1 MAPRARI
8 QTAAKMEEK
17 VSGKKLPEIK
27 VDLHMKAN
35 SPEPLTNLDANK
47 RKELLKILESNWRAE
62 MQGYYTYQ
70 ALADRE
76 THPAQQSVFR
86 TLATAEKHHA
96 DLWAGRIRAHGG
108 SEPVYDG
115 SKTGEADTISNRIGG
130 VDVTLRRLEAVES
143 RDIEKY
149 AKQLTEIGDE
159 ASVKVLHQ
167 VLEDEREHYQLL
179 GNLIRNRRSMPASTP
194 EQARQALDGLM
205 AAREKGR
212 LKASGWVG
220 DAIYGVNDGLG
231 AIFGIVSG
239 VSGATLGNSKFVI
252 IAGTVGMIASALS
265 MGSGAFLAA
274 KSEREIYEAEF
285 ARERDAVEYN
295 EAEARE
301 VLSLSYQI
309 RGLDAEEANRFVENL
324 ARDKSQLVR
333 ALARERLN
341 TTEEGLR
348 KPLTSALSGALS
360 TAVGAVIPIIPF
372 FFLSGYPAIICAAV
386 VSLAAHFAVGAAKS
400 LVTIRSWWSSGLEMT
415 VVGAVEGTVTY
426 LIGIAIG
433 RLAGSGG

>member
-1 MAPRARI
+1 MN
-8 QTAAKMEEK
+8 
-17 VSGKKLPEIK
+17 
-27 VDLHMKAN
+27 AN
-35 SPEPLTNLDANK
+35 SPGLLSDLDANK

-62 MQGYYTYQ
+62 MQGYHTYQ
-70 ALADRE
+70 TLADRE
-76 THPAQQSVFR
+76 TDPARLSAFR
-86 TLATAEKHHA
+86 TLASAEKRHA

-108 SEPVYDG
+108 SEPVYQG
-115 SKTGEADTISNRIGG
+115 SKTGEADTISNRVGG
-130 VDVTLRRLEAVES
+130 VDITLRRLELDES

-149 AKQLTEIGDE
+149 AKQLIEIGD
-159 ASVKVLHQ
+159 APCVKVLNQ
-167 VLEDEREHYQLL
+167 ILEDEREHYRLL
-179 GNLIRNRRSMPASTP
+179 GSLIRNRRPIPQSSP
-194 EQARQALDGLM
+194 EQARQALAGLM
-205 AAREKGR
+205 AARQQGH
-212 LKASGWVG
+212 LKASGWIG

-301 VLSLSYQI
+301 VLSLNYQI
-309 RGLDAEEANRFVENL
+309 RGLTPEEADRFVEDL
-324 ARDKSQLVR
+324 ARDKAQLVR

-341 TTEEGLR
+341 TSEDGLR
-348 KPLTSALSGALS
+348 RPLTSALSGALS
-360 TAVGAVIPIIPF
+360 TAIGAVIPIIPF
-372 FFLSGYPAIICAAV
+372 FFLSGYPAILCAAA
-386 VSLAAHFAVGAAKS
+386 VSLVAHFAVGAAKS

-433 RLAGSGG
+433 RLAGSGV

>member
-1 MAPRARI
+1 MNPHSR
-8 QTAAKMEEK
+8 T
-17 VSGKKLPEIK
+17 
-27 VDLHMKAN
+27 
-35 SPEPLTNLDANK
+35 PLSNLDANK
-47 RKELLKILESNWRAE
+47 RRELLEILESNWQAE
-62 MQGYYTYQ
+62 MHGYHTYQ

-76 THPAQQSVFR
+76 TDPAQLSAFR

-96 DLWAGRIRAHGG
+96 DLWTERIRAHGG
-108 SEPVYDG
+108 SEPVYEG
-115 SKTGEADTISNRIGG
+115 SKTGEADTISNRVGG
-130 VDVTLRRLEAVES
+130 VDITLRRLELDES

-159 ASVKVLHQ
+159 PSIKVLNEI
-167 VLEDEREHYQLL
+167 LEDEREHYQLL
-179 GNLIRNRRSMPASTP
+179 GNLIRNRRPIPQSSP

-205 AAREKGR
+205 AAREQGH

-309 RGLDAEEANRFVENL
+309 RGLTPEEADRFVENL
-324 ARDKSQLVR
+324 ARDKAQLVR

-341 TTEEGLR
+341 TTKEGLR

-372 FFLSGYPAIICAAV
+372 FFLSGYPAILCAAA
-386 VSLAAHFAVGAAKS
+386 VSLVAHFAVGAAKS

-415 VVGAVEGTVTY
+415 VVGALEGTVTY

-433 RLAGSGG
+433 RLAGPGV